1 MRAEERQK
9 LLTRYTALL
18 ARWAVSPCVRRAL
31 ATEPRHVF
39 VERGVYLPDGH
50 GGWGHRNIG
59 LLEHIYSDRQ
69 LVVKTSPLVS
79 RSQPALLAIMLEL
92 LDLSPGVRVLEIG
105 TGTGYFAALLAE
117 MGGNPN
123 LVTTSEIQPDVA
135 A

>member
-1 MRAEERQK
+1 
-9 LLTRYTALL
+9 
-18 ARWAVSPCVRRAL
+18 
-31 ATEPRHVF
+31 
-39 VERGVYLPDGH
+39 
-50 GGWGHRNIG
+50 
-59 LLEHIYSDRQ
+59 
-69 LVVKTSPLVS
+69 
-79 RSQPALLAIMLEL
+79 MLEL